1 MSRLWYKP
9 DTKFRTPKACI
20 QIQFNCP
27 ESHYSPEASVLTR
40 IFTKLL
46 VDYVNEY
53 GELAVV
59 LDFDQDFT

>member
-1 MSRLWYKP
+1 MSRLWFKP

-20 QIQFNCP
+20 QMQFNCP

-59 LDFDQDFT
+59 LVFGQY